1 MYASD
6 PDLLVDSVRG
16 PSPED
21 AATSLAYWRTRLARL
36 PLRRVGAR
44 REARAMVVA
53 WEERLRRAEI
63 ERHGGGLFGRAVA
76 GAAVLRGMG
85 GVAIVRRLLGALM
98 PRRVLLGAAVIVV
111 GAAVTFGVVLG
122 VVADALF

>member
-6 PDLLVDSVRG
+6 SDSLVDCVRG

-21 AATSLAYWRTRLARL
+21 AASSLAYWRTRLARL

-44 REARAMVVA
+44 REARAMVMA

-63 ERHGGGLFGRAVA
+63 ERYGDGLVGRAVA
-76 GAAVLRGMG
+76 GVAVLRGMG
-85 GVAIVRRLLGALM
+85 GAAIVRRLLGVLM
-98 PRRVLLGAAVIVV
+98 PRRVLLGVAVVVV

-122 VVADALF
+122 MVADALF